1 MKIYH
6 LSLLKAFKGSLALI
20 ILALFI
26 QGCGGSGG
34 AGAQPLSPVSSEDT
48 ILAFGDS
55 LTEGYG
61 VASDDSYP
69 TVLASLSDRTV
80 VNAGITGE
88 TTAEGLARFTNV
100 INDTNPYLM
109 ILMEGGN
116 DFLSL
121 TTSRAVTKANLSAMI
136 DVAKGKDVQVVLLGV
151 PDFIFNTTSASLY
164 QELADE
170 HELVYDGDLIPTL
183 LLTPEYRANDFVHF
197 TKEGY
202 QKLAEGIHDLLI
214 DNGAL

>member
-1 MKIYH
+1 MKISH
-6 LSLLKAFKGSLALI
+6 SSILKAFKGSLALI
-20 ILALFI
+20 ILTLFI

-34 AGAQPLSPVSSEDT
+34 DDSQPLSPVSSEDT